1 MKDGLIGFLVGVV
14 VCALLFGLIQRKGK
28 QGETVTDTL
37 RVTDTVRVLLPVA
50 RDSVV
55 VRTEVAYLVKYI
67 TDTLTRPT
75 GYVSENGDSLTRDS
89 VPVVIPIIQKRYTD
103 STYTAWVS
111 GYRPS
116 LDSIHVYR
124 QREFV
129 TIKEKQRRWNV
140 GITAG
145 YGVTP
150 KGLQPFVGLG
160 VSWRVF

>member
-1 MKDGLIGFLVGVV
+1 MKNGLIGCLVGVV
-14 VCALLFGLIQRKGK
+14 FCALLFGMVQRKARLGDA
-28 QGETVTDTL
+28 VADTL
-37 RVTDTVRVLLPVA
+37 RVTVTDTVRVLQPVA

-55 VRTEVAYLVKYI
+55 IRYVTERL
-67 TDTLTRPT
+67 
-75 GYVSENGDSLTRDS
+75 
-89 VPVVIPIIQKRYTD
+89 PVVRDTVAVVCEVGKDSAEVEIPIIQKRYAD

-124 QREFV
+124 QKEFV

-140 GITAG
+140 GVTAG

>member
-1 MKDGLIGFLVGVV
+1 MKNGLIGFLVGVV
-14 VCALLFGLIQRKGK
+14 FCALLFGMVQRKARLGDA
-28 QGETVTDTL
+28 VTDTL
-37 RVTDTVRVLLPVA
+37 RVTVTDTVRVLQPVA

-55 VRTEVAYLVKYI
+55 IRYVTEL
-67 TDTLTRPT
+67 L
-75 GYVSENGDSLTRDS
+75 
-89 VPVVIPIIQKRYTD
+89 PVVRDTVAVVCEVGKDSAEVEIPIIQKRYAD

-124 QREFV
+124 QKETI

-140 GITAG
+140 GVTAG

>member
-1 MKDGLIGFLVGVV
+1 MKNGLIGFLVGIVF
-14 VCALLFGLIQRKGK
+14 CALLFGMVQRKAR
-28 QGETVTDTL
+28 QGDAVADTL
-37 RVTDTVRVLLPVA
+37 RVTVTDTVRVLQPVA

-55 VRTEVAYLVKYI
+55 IRYVTERL
-67 TDTLTRPT
+67 
-75 GYVSENGDSLTRDS
+75 
-89 VPVVIPIIQKRYTD
+89 PVVRDTVAVVCEVGKDSAEVEIPIIQKRYAD

-124 QREFV
+124 QKETI

-140 GITAG
+140 GVTAG

>member
-1 MKDGLIGFLVGVV
+1 MKNGVIGFLVGVV
-14 VCALLFGLIQRKGK
+14 VCALLFGMVQRKAR
-28 QGETVTDTL
+28 QGDAVTDTL
-37 RVTDTVRVLLPVA
+37 RVTVTDTVRVLQPVA

-55 VRTEVAYLVKYI
+55 IRYVTERL
-67 TDTLTRPT
+67 
-75 GYVSENGDSLTRDS
+75 
-89 VPVVIPIIQKRYTD
+89 PVVRDTVAVVCEVGKDSAEVEIPIIQKRYAD
-103 STYTAWVS
+103 STYTVWVS

-124 QREFV
+124 QKEFV

-140 GITAG
+140 GVTAG